1 VSETANY
8 DLLCR
13 CGHRAS
19 NHAPS
24 ESGDTRCLA
33 VEHRGDLIRAFDDGR
48 DGDFAYCACLRFT
61 PAHAHQV

>member
-1 VSETANY
+1 MSETTTHNP
-8 DLLCR
+8 LCR

-19 NHAPS
+19 THAPP

-48 DGDFAYCACLRFT
+48 DDDYAHCACLRFT
-61 PAHAHQV
+61 PAHP